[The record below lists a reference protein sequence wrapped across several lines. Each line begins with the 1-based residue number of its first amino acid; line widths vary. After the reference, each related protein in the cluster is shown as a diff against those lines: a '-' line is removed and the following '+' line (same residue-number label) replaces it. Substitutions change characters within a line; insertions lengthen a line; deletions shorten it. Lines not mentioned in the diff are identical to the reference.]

1 MIIGELDCRDFGCLH
16 EKKIALSPGINLI
29 TGGNEAGKSTAASFL
44 RCMLYG
50 MRRGRGRNAV
60 RDDYHRLIPWN
71 QTQAEGSLCFS
82 CQGRNFR
89 LHRVFADRQE
99 KVELFCTDDG
109 EVLDVSMGDLQ
120 MLLGGLG
127 EGLYENVVSSRQQT
141 ELSAD
146 LWK

>member
-89 LHRVFADRQE
+89 LHRVFADRPG
-99 KVELFCTDDG
+99 KGGT
-109 EVLDVSMGDLQ
+109 VLHG
-120 MLLGGLG
+120 
-127 EGLYENVVSSRQQT
+127 
-141 ELSAD
+141 
-146 LWK
+146 